1 MIEILATTLA
11 AIMVPAIPF
20 NTAIEFKQYVEH
32 EHTQLEQVL
41 ENDSTAFASGQ
52 KTTIKT
58 PNGTN
63 VEALIYPEYF
73 SDEAMNFY
81 TNYFKWYPEYKL
93 RPTTDDGATTTYN
106 SFAYA
111 FYMHWTDNPVRCWLA
126 DLNPFIN
133 DKSFIEVDTPQ
144 ENDII
149 LYYNDYYDDGVYK
162 LDPIHAGIVKE
173 VYNTESNGVCG
184 NANTVEVI
192 SKWGEF
198 GRYIHRGDE
207 CPYVSKYVFKDYEN
221 EIYFDIYATKVKY
234 YRRHTSHSYT
244 TKVEGSIHTYACK
257 CGDTVEKHSYTK
269 RYVNNGLNHTAY
281 CECGEG
287 KTSFHSYWN
296 RYEKYNMTQH
306 LSLIHI

>member
-1 MIEILATTLA
+1 
-11 AIMVPAIPF
+11 
-20 NTAIEFKQYVEH
+20 
-32 EHTQLEQVL
+32 
-41 ENDSTAFASGQ
+41 
-52 KTTIKT
+52 
-58 PNGTN
+58 
-63 VEALIYPEYF
+63 
-73 SDEAMNFY
+73 MNFY

-234 YRRHTSHSYT
+234 YRRHTSHNYNEYDITETTHTSKCACGLKGKTEEHAHNAGYT
-244 TKVEGSIHTYACK
+244 KFNNSTYHYSNCK
-257 CGDTVEKHSYTK
+257 CGHQIE
-269 RYVNNGLNHTAY
+269 
-281 CECGEG
+281 E
-287 KTSFHSYWN
+287 
-296 RYEKYNMTQH
+296 
-306 LSLIHI
+306 IHIWQPYYDNLLTLGIDPEYGINPLIVPRNKLRCKYCYFIKILKDDEIIAVPWH